1 MSGYSGGGFG
11 DGAGKALVLFALVPF
26 LLVNIVL
33 SAVFGDWVWKVT
45 PILFVAMVTGMRV
58 YRAYRRQVDTSEPLD
73 LGQHGRFSGEEKART
88 LRGGAWLVFA
98 VSLAIILATIFLPL
112 ILFG

>member
-1 MSGYSGGGFG
+1 MSGDSGG
-11 DGAGKALVLFALVPF
+11 DGAGKALVLFALVPL

-45 PILFVAMVTGMRV
+45 PILFVAMVTGMHV
-58 YRAYRRQVDTSEPLD
+58 YRAYRRQVDSSEPLD

-98 VSLAIILATIFLPL
+98 VSLAIILSTIFLPL
-112 ILFG
+112 ILFR